1 MYDNEY
7 EWDILGFLRMLKY
20 VWQRDK
26 DILADLVR
34 DYRCVE
40 IDTEDIFELSV
51 ALLTEYI
58 CVDMPDDDSDDSYG
72 DEFTRFILSEPELDE
87 YLDLIAKLEE
97 IHFNT
102 ARCTG
107 WSKLRDAVEM
117 FVGNVLFDFKIARC
131 NSGGG
136 CEIYLWPPPEWYAP
150 IEFANSIIDLMTYI
164 NAEIDRM
171 KAELAALTAAEQET
185 EVAA

>member
-1 MYDNEY
+1 MYDHEY

-26 DILADLVR
+26 DILAELR
-34 DYRCVE
+34 GFCRCAE
-40 IDTEDIFELSV
+40 IDVNDIFELSFV
-51 ALLTEYI
+51 LLTEYI
-58 CVDMPDDDSDDSYG
+58 CVDMPDDDSDDPYG

-107 WSKLRDAVEM
+107 WNKLRDAVEM
-117 FVGNVLFDFKIARC
+117 FVGNVLFDFKIARSD
-131 NSGGG
+131 SGEG

-171 KAELAALTAAEQET
+171 KAELAALTAAEQKM

>member
-1 MYDNEY
+1 MYDHEY

-26 DILADLVR
+26 DILAELR
-34 DYRCVE
+34 GFCRCAE
-40 IDTEDIFELSV
+40 IDVNDIFELSFV
-51 ALLTEYI
+51 LLTEYI
-58 CVDMPDDDSDDSYG
+58 CVDMPDDDSDDPYG
-72 DEFTRFILSEPELDE
+72 DEFTRFILSESELDE

-102 ARCTG
+102 AGCTG
-107 WSKLRDAVEM
+107 WNKLRDAVEM

-131 NSGGG
+131 DSGGG
-136 CEIYLWPPPEWYAP
+136 CEIYLWPPLEWYAP

-171 KAELAALTAAEQET
+171 KAELAALTAAEQEM

>member
-1 MYDNEY
+1 MYDHEY

-58 CVDMPDDDSDDSYG
+58 CVDMPDDGSDDSYG

-97 IHFNT
+97 NHFNT
-102 ARCTG
+102 TRCTG
-107 WSKLRDAVEM
+107 WNKLRDAVEM
-117 FVGNVLFDFKIARC
+117 FVGNVLFENCAVQQWRR
-131 NSGGG
+131 
-136 CEIYLWPPPEWYAP
+136 LR
-150 IEFANSIIDLMTYI
+150 DLS
-164 NAEIDRM
+164 
-171 KAELAALTAAEQET
+171 LAATGVVCPHRVRQLHHRPDDLHQRGD
-185 EVAA
+185 

>member
-1 MYDNEY
+1 MYDHEY

-26 DILADLVR
+26 DILAELR
-34 DYRCVE
+34 GFCRCAE
-40 IDTEDIFELSV
+40 IDVNDIFELSF

-58 CVDMPDDDSDDSYG
+58 CVDMPDDDSDDPYG
-72 DEFTRFILSEPELDE
+72 DEFTRFILSESELDE

-97 IHFNT
+97 VHFNT

-107 WSKLRDAVEM
+107 WNKLRDAVEM
-117 FVGNVLFDFKIARC
+117 FMGNVLYDFKIVPCEA
-131 NSGGG
+131 G
-136 CEIYLWPPPEWYAP
+136 CVIYLWPPPDYYDP

-164 NAEIDRM
+164 GVEIDRM
-171 KAELAALTAAEQET
+171 KAELAALTAAEQEM